1 MDDGLTPAD
10 GQCAGKG
17 CNIHMCLNRAAGSSK
32 EKLMT
37 KPQSGNVIHL
47 KDRLEGK
54 MDRNRTTESVHPK
67 TTTKVITI
75 TSGKGGVGK
84 TNIVAN
90 LGITM
95 SQLGKRVM
103 ILDAD
108 LGLGNLDILLGLAP
122 RYNFSHFLNGT
133 RSLEEVVVCGPEDIQ
148 ILPAASGID
157 ELTSISDEQRT
168 RILSDLNGLLA
179 SVDILLID
187 TAAGISSN
195 VTYFAAAAH
204 EIVVVVSPE
213 PTSIT
218 DAYALIKVLSVKY
231 DASKFKLL
239 VNMAANIKESQ
250 EVFRQLSMVTE
261 RFLDVDIEYIG
272 YVKYDRNV
280 VSGVKRQKAVRQL
293 YPETDASR
301 CLLSLARKLSDT
313 PLPAAVT
320 GGGGSSFWE
329 KISRDTTD

>member
-1 MDDGLTPAD
+1 
-10 GQCAGKG
+10 
-17 CNIHMCLNRAAGSSK
+17 
-32 EKLMT
+32 MT

-47 KDRLEGK
+47 KDRLAGRDDGHTPREASQ
-54 MDRNRTTESVHPK
+54 RRPA
-67 TTTKVITI
+67 TKVITI

-133 RSLEEVVVCGPEDIQ
+133 RSLEEVVVCGPENIQ

-157 ELTSISDEQRT
+157 ELTSISEQQRT
-168 RILSDLNGLLA
+168 RILSDLDGLLA

-231 DASKFKLL
+231 EASKFKLL

-250 EVFRQLSMVTE
+250 EVFRQLSLVTD

-301 CLLSLARKLSDT
+301 CLLSLARKLSNAS
-313 PLPAAVT
+313 LPAVVEGSGA
-320 GGGGSSFWE
+320 SSFWE
-329 KISRDTTD
+329 KISQDKTD